1 MKNLVTKIA
10 LPGAILAFA
19 MALFGGATYVYSSL
33 TTWKATAGD
42 DHIAATYEQIDRLKG
57 NIDTL
62 LKKKGELE
70 SELQTQKSNSEKK
83 INELNDQIKA
93 LNGEKATLNEQLSNI
108 KDTSSKEASDL
119 RTQIENLTAT
129 IAIKDKLMSE
139 TIQKTNEGK
148 AKKNQTIADLRK
160 QVTDLTNQ
168 VSDLEKEKQTNKQ
181 SYEDDHDSE
190 LNNAVKDAEKL
201 RNYAQKAAD
210 DADKKVNTN
219 TLNQ

>member
-1 MKNLVTKIA
+1 MKNLVTKIV

-19 MALFGGATYVYSSL
+19 MALFGGTAYAF
-33 TTWKATAGD
+33 TTWKSTAGD
-42 DHIAATYEQIDRLKG
+42 DHIAATYDQIDRLKVH
-57 NIDTL
+57 IDTL
-62 LKKKGELE
+62 LKRKGELE
-70 SELQTQKSNSEKK
+70 SELQTQKSNSEKA

-93 LNGEKATLNEQLSNI
+93 LNGEKATLNEQLSNL

-119 RTQIENLTAT
+119 RTQIERLTAT
-129 IAIKDKLMSE
+129 IADKDKLMSE

-168 VSDLEKEKQTNKQ
+168 VSNLEKEKQTNKQ

-219 TLNQ
+219 TNTLNQ